1 MGVFA
6 GPEINESGLV
16 LSLDAGNTKSYPGSG
31 TTWTDLSGNGN
42 TGTLVNGVGYS
53 ASNLGSLSFDGVDD
67 YVNMGNSQA
76 GNFETSNFSINAF
89 FKFTSTG
96 SNSGIFCKSIGD
108 SPTTNYGW
116 LLNIP
121 GGTELG
127 FAMATTNSGW
137 GSSGSYS
144 CKSTGSSINDGNWRM
159 VTIVGDRTQT
169 NISMYINGTLQTLQ
183 EYAGGLNLFNT
194 VGNVTNT
201 YNLVLGNESDAS
213 HPFNGNI
220 AQASIYNRALT
231 PQEIQQNFNATK
243 SRFL

>member
-1 MGVFA
+1 MA
-6 GPEINESGLV
+6 TNYNPRTITDGLV
-16 LSLDAGNTKSYPGSG
+16 LCLDAANRKSYPGSG
-31 TTWTDLSGNGN
+31 TTWTDLSGRGN
-42 TGTLVNGVGYS
+42 NGTLVNGVGYNS
-53 ASNLGSLSFDGVDD
+53 ANFGSLSFDGSND

-76 GNFETSNFSINAF
+76 GNFGTSNFSINAF

-96 SNSGIFCKSIGD
+96 NNSGIFCKSIGD
-108 SPTTNYGW
+108 NPTTSYGW

-127 FAMATTNSGW
+127 FAMATTNGGW

-231 PQEIQQNFNATK
+231 AVEISQNYNALK
-243 SRFL
+243 SRYI